1 MGMLWVPIQT
11 TIIALN
17 DMLAKFEFYGLS
29 GITNIKRPQTHS
41 QSRIKQYTALVFK
54 VREVIYLIYCTL
66 LMGWHLFIAYEY
78 MWKIVTGMLIRFQ
91 KMKRLL
97 QQECLNISIC
107 IWYKSSKRVLYKSK
121 RFAGLKYSQHF
132 QLVSKLNL

>member
-29 GITNIKRPQTHS
+29 GITNIKRPQTHL
-41 QSRIKQYTALVFK
+41 QSRIKQFMALVFK

-66 LMGWHLFIAYEY
+66 ANGMTPLYCIWICEKRITETYIFVDRKLSYYSNFYFLFISSNE
-78 MWKIVTGMLIRFQ
+78 MNNLSRMFIFGKEDWLCSWKSER
-91 KMKRLL
+91 K
-97 QQECLNISIC
+97 
-107 IWYKSSKRVLYKSK
+107 
-121 RFAGLKYSQHF
+121 
-132 QLVSKLNL
+132 

>member
-41 QSRIKQYTALVFK
+41 QSRIKQLMALVFK
-54 VREVIYLIYCTL
+54 VREVIYLIYCT
-66 LMGWHLFIAYEY
+66 FAN
-78 MWKIVTGMLIRFQ
+78 GMTPLY
-91 KMKRLL
+91 
-97 QQECLNISIC
+97 C
-107 IWYKSSKRVLYKSK
+107 IWKYAKKNNGDVNICLSKI
-121 RFAGLKYSQHF
+121 
-132 QLVSKLNL
+132 KL

>member
-41 QSRIKQYTALVFK
+41 QSRIKQLMVLVFK
-54 VREVIYLIYCTL
+54 VREVIYLIYCTY
-66 LMGWHLFIAYEY
+66 AN
-78 MWKIVTGMLIRFQ
+78 GMTPLYCIWIYAKKNNGDVNICLS
-91 KMKRLL
+91 KMKL
-97 QQECLNISIC
+97 
-107 IWYKSSKRVLYKSK
+107 
-121 RFAGLKYSQHF
+121 
-132 QLVSKLNL
+132 